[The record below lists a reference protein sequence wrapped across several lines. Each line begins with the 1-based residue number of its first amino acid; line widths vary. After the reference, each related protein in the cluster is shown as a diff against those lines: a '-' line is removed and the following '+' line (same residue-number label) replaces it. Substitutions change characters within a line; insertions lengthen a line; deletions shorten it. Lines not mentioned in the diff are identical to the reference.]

1 MSEMRR
7 VTNEDRQVSNIKMPP
22 HSLEAEQS
30 VLGGLILDNEAWE
43 KVAEKLVAEDFYRND
58 HRLIFKALHYLAEH
72 AQPMDVVTLYEFLD
86 QEGESDEI
94 GGLAYIADLAKNTPS
109 ASNIGAYA
117 DIVRERAVLRS
128 LIGVANEIADAAYE
142 PKGRKPDELL
152 DLAESKVFK
161 IAEERETSD
170 GGGPESVGYILPR
183 ALDRLEEIQ
192 KSKGGITGLA
202 TGFKDFDDMTSGL
215 QPADLV
221 IVAGRPSMGKTT
233 VAMNMAEHAAIHSG
247 KPVLVFSMEMPS
259 QSLLMRS
266 FASIGG
272 IDATR
277 LRTGALDDRD
287 WDNLSVASN
296 ILKNNCKMFI
306 DDSAGLSPTEV
317 RSRARRVVREHG
329 SLSMILIDYLQLMRV
344 PGLGENRTQEVSEIS
359 RSLKALAKELECPV
373 VALSQL
379 NRSLEQRADRR
390 PVMSD
395 LRESGAI
402 EQDADLICFIY
413 RDEVYNP
420 ESERKGIAEIIIGKQ
435 RNGPIGTVNV
445 TFQGHYNRFVNYT
458 PSYDDEY

>member
-1 MSEMRR
+1 MS
-7 VTNEDRQVSNIKMPP
+7 EDRQLKNLKMPP

-30 VLGGLILDNEAWE
+30 VLGGLILDNDAWE
-43 KVAEKLVAEDFYRND
+43 KISDKIVSEDFYRSD
-58 HRLIFKALHYLAEH
+58 HRLIFRALHYLAEN
-72 AQPMDVVTLYEFLD
+72 ARPIDVVTLFEFLE
-86 QEGESDEI
+86 QGGEADDI

-109 ASNIGAYA
+109 ASNIVAYA

-128 LIGVANEIADAAYE
+128 LISVANEIADSAYE
-142 PKGRKPDELL
+142 PKGRRPDELL
-152 DLAESKVFK
+152 DLAETKVFK
-161 IAEERETSD
+161 IAEERESKD
-170 GGGPESVGYILPR
+170 GGPESVGSILPK
-183 ALDRLEEIQ
+183 ALDRLDEIQ
-192 KSKGGITGLA
+192 KSKGGITGQA
-202 TGFKDFDDMTSGL
+202 TGFSDFDNLTSGL
-215 QPADLV
+215 QPSDLV

-233 VAMNMAEHAAIHSG
+233 MAMNMAEHAAIHG
-247 KPVLVFSMEMPS
+247 DKPVLVFSMEMPS

-287 WDNLSVASN
+287 WDNLSVATN
-296 ILKNNCKMFI
+296 ILKNNCKLYI
-306 DDSAGLSPTEV
+306 DDSPSLSPTEV
-317 RSRARRVVREHG
+317 RTRSRRLVREHG
-329 SLSMILIDYLQLMRV
+329 PLGMILIDYLQLMRV
-344 PGLGENRTQEVSEIS
+344 SGMSENRTQEVSEIS
-359 RSLKALAKELECPV
+359 RSLKALAKELNCPV

-420 ESERKGIAEIIIGKQ
+420 ETDKKGIAEIIIGKQ
-435 RNGPIGTVNV
+435 RNGPIGTVKV

-458 PSYDDEY
+458 SGYEDEY

>member
-1 MSEMRR
+1 MS
-7 VTNEDRQVSNIKMPP
+7 EDRQVRNIKMPP

-30 VLGGLILDNEAWE
+30 VLGGLLLDNEAWE
-43 KVAEKLVAEDFYRND
+43 KVAEKLVADDFYRKD
-58 HRLIFKALHYLAEH
+58 HKLIYKALHYLADN
-72 AQPMDVVTLYEFLD
+72 AKAMDVVTLFEFLE
-86 QEGESDEI
+86 QEGEADEI

-128 LIGVANEIADAAYE
+128 LISVANEIADSAYE

-152 DLAESKVFK
+152 DLAETKVFK
-161 IAEERETSD
+161 IAEERESND
-170 GGGPESVGYILPR
+170 AGPESIGSILPR

-192 KSKGGITGLA
+192 KSKGGITGAA
-202 TGFKDFDDMTSGL
+202 TGFKDFDNMTSGL
-215 QPADLV
+215 QPSDLV

-233 VAMNMAEHAAIHSG
+233 VAMNMAEHAAIHGG

-277 LRTGALDDRD
+277 LRTGTLDDRD

-317 RSRARRVVREHG
+317 RSRARRIVREHG
-329 SLSMILIDYLQLMRV
+329 DLGMILIDYLQLMRV
-344 PGLGENRTQEVSEIS
+344 PGMSDNRTLEVSEIS
-359 RSLKALAKELECPV
+359 RSLKALAKELKCPV

-420 ESERKGIAEIIIGKQ
+420 ETERKGMAEIIIGKQ
-435 RNGPIGTVNV
+435 RNGPIGSVNV
-445 TFQGHYNRFVNYT
+445 TFQGHFNRFVNYT
-458 PSYDDEY
+458 PAYDEEY